1 MACAS
6 IAVEACCRIV
16 GLANWMVKV
25 MVRYFVVQLAI
36 LWLATKYTEGILGN
50 VFTINSKKS
59 QQLQHLFFCFHGC
72 VNILETATSDI

>member
-36 LWLATKYTEGILGN
+36 LWLATKCTWGGE
-50 VFTINSKKS
+50 
-59 QQLQHLFFCFHGC
+59 
-72 VNILETATSDI
+72 VNISTGQIK